1 MMRRAIVGVAALV
14 AALASGGGV
23 RAEWPDKPVKFVS
36 AFGPGTATDT
46 VARLLAQEMAV
57 LLKQPVVV
65 ENKPGANGII
75 AAEAVKNAA
84 PDGYTV
90 LITTS
95 TTHAG
100 NPAMY
105 KSLPYDPVKDFMPL
119 GQLTSSL
126 AILLVGARTP
136 ASTPQELVALAKK
149 QPGKLTFGSGNGSSR
164 ISGEMFK
171 SATGIDILHV
181 PYRSAP
187 QALADLLAGQIDLMF
202 IDPIAGMAAI
212 KSGQA
217 RALGVT
223 GAGGDRLRALPDVKT
238 FDEQGIPGVVLTAW
252 NAAYVPA
259 GTPQPIVDK
268 LAAAM
273 RRATEQPRYQ
283 EVLAS
288 LGSTS
293 KVTTPAELA
302 AFQVAEIEK
311 WRKAVREAGIPLE

>member
-1 MMRRAIVGVAALV
+1 MRCWLNLGLVAIV
-14 AALASGGGV
+14 ALAIAAPA
-23 RAEWPDKPVKFVS
+23 RAEWPDRPVKFVS

-46 VARLLAQEMAV
+46 VARLLAQEMAA

-65 ENKPGANGII
+65 ENKAGANGII

-105 KSLPYDPVKDFMPL
+105 KSLPYDPVKDFVPL
-119 GQLTSSL
+119 GQLTSSA
-126 AILLVGARTP
+126 AILIVSARSP
-136 ASTPQELVALAKK
+136 ATTPQELVALAKK
-149 QPGKLTFGSGNGSSR
+149 QPGKLSFGSGNGSSR

-171 SATGIDILHV
+171 FATGIDILHV

-202 IDPIAGMAAI
+202 IDAIAGMPALT
-212 KSGQA
+212 SGKA

-223 GAGGDRLRALPDVKT
+223 GGGGERLRALPDVKT

-259 GTPQPIVDK
+259 GTPPAIVEK
-268 LAAAM
+268 LATAM

-283 EVLAS
+283 EVLAN
-288 LGSTS
+288 LGSVS
-293 KVTTPAELA
+293 RVTTPAELA

-311 WRKAVREAGIPLE
+311 WRKAVRDAGIPLE

>member
-1 MMRRAIVGVAALV
+1 MRRWVTSGLV
-14 AALASGGGV
+14 LFAALAMAAGA
-23 RAEWPDKPVKFVS
+23 RAEWPEKPIKFVS

-46 VARLLAQEMAV
+46 VARLLAQEMAL

-65 ENKPGANGII
+65 ENKAGANGII

-105 KSLPYDPVKDFMPL
+105 KSLPYDPVKDFTPL

-126 AILLVGARTP
+126 AILLVSARTP
-136 ASTPQELVALAKK
+136 ASTPAELVALAKK

-202 IDPIAGMAAI
+202 IDAIAGRAAI
-212 KSGQA
+212 TSGQA

-223 GAGGDRLRALPDVKT
+223 GSGAERLLALPDVKT

-259 GTPQPIVDK
+259 GTPPSIVDK

-288 LGSTS
+288 LGSVS

-302 AFQVAEIEK
+302 VFQVSEIAK
-311 WRKAVREAGIPLE
+311 WRKAVRDAGIPLE

>member
-1 MMRRAIVGVAALV
+1 MISALALF
-14 AALASGGGV
+14 AALAITAGA

-46 VARLLAQEMAV
+46 VARLLAQEMSV

-65 ENKPGANGII
+65 ENKAGANGII
-75 AAEAVKNAA
+75 AAEAVKYAA

-105 KSLPYDPVKDFMPL
+105 KRLPYDPVKDFTPL
-119 GQLTSSL
+119 GQLTSSV
-126 AILLVGARTP
+126 AILIVSAKSPATTPAELVG
-136 ASTPQELVALAKK
+136 LAKK

-187 QALADLLAGQIDLMF
+187 QALADLLAGQFDLMF
-202 IDPIAGMAAI
+202 IDAI
-212 KSGQA
+212 
-217 RALGVT
+217 
-223 GAGGDRLRALPDVKT
+223 
-238 FDEQGIPGVVLTAW
+238 
-252 NAAYVPA
+252 
-259 GTPQPIVDK
+259 
-268 LAAAM
+268 AAAASACAPCPTS
-273 RRATEQPRYQ
+273 RR
-283 EVLAS
+283 
-288 LGSTS
+288 STS
-293 KVTTPAELA
+293 R
-302 AFQVAEIEK
+302 AFRA
-311 WRKAVREAGIPLE
+311 WS

>member
-1 MMRRAIVGVAALV
+1 M
-14 AALASGGGV
+14 
-23 RAEWPDKPVKFVS
+23 
-36 AFGPGTATDT
+36 
-46 VARLLAQEMAV
+46 ARLLAQEMAP

-119 GQLTSSL
+119 GQLTSGL
-126 AILLVGARTP
+126 AILLVSAKTP
-136 ASTPQELVALAKK
+136 ASTAQELVALAKK

-187 QALADLLAGQIDLMF
+187 QALGRSVGGSDRHDVHRRHRRHGRNQVR
-202 IDPIAGMAAI
+202 PG
-212 KSGQA
+212 A
-217 RALGVT
+217 RAGR
-223 GAGGDRLRALPDVKT
+223 DRH
-238 FDEQGIPGVVLTAW
+238 W
-252 NAAYVPA
+252 
-259 GTPQPIVDK
+259 
-268 LAAAM
+268 
-273 RRATEQPRYQ
+273 RRAR
-283 EVLAS
+283 AR
-288 LGSTS
+288 
-293 KVTTPAELA
+293 A
-302 AFQVAEIEK
+302 A
-311 WRKAVREAGIPLE
+311 PM